1 MIVLRHQVTQKEK
14 KSRDLLQP
22 LAEIWRD
29 FYREILTSLQAIFY
43 PIQSQDF
50 RIRSTTLIGFR
61 DMVLFK
67 TKIFDVLH
75 YGQKVSKEIKQ
86 MLLVLASEQDV
97 DLDTKRPTENYV
109 KLEELIT
116 RVIRPYLGVN
126 GYYPEKP
133 VPLVTEQS
141 LKPADSTQ
149 PQTKERSSSY
159 SQIFSRFS
167 RSGSVISTSSET
179 NNNSSGYSN
188 PAFTEYSEPESYEVK
203 NRLSGSDMKIQT
215 PGSSELNKSADDD
228 MSAYLELR
236 NQRWKKR
243 NDMLT
248 TESFF

>member
-50 RIRSTTLIGFR
+50 RIRCTTLIGFR

-97 DLDTKRPTENYV
+97 DLDTKRPTENYL

-126 GYYPEKP
+126 GCYPEKP

-179 NNNSSGYSN
+179 NNSSGYSN
-188 PAFTEYSEPESYEVK
+188 PAFTEYSESESYEVK